1 MAQSGRIILAGGG
14 DAKDSRPLD
23 ELFAFWVGPQ
33 GRVLYLPVAL
43 RGSRSFDTCLAWIT
57 GIFAPLNITS
67 MTMWTDLTEHRS
79 NELESFDAVY
89 IGGGNTFSLLA
100 ELIDSGFDR
109 YLRMYA
115 RGGGIV
121 YGGSAGAV
129 VLGKNIRTVSHMDRN
144 DIGLAE
150 VEGLN
155 LADDHAIY
163 PHYEP
168 QNDRRIEEFVQTY
181 RQPVLAIPERSG
193 VVIDS
198 GRMRAVGFEPSY
210 RFDHHGKST
219 LFVPG

>member
-14 DAKDSRPLD
+14 DAEDSRPLD

-43 RGSRSFDTCLAWIT
+43 RGIRSFDSCLAWIT
-57 GIFAPLNITS
+57 GTFAPLNITS
-67 MTMWTDLTEHRS
+67 TTMWTDLTGHRS

-109 YLRMYA
+109 YLRTYA

-129 VLGKNIRTVSHMDRN
+129 VLGKDIGTVSHMDRN
-144 DIGLAE
+144 EIGLAE
-150 VEGLN
+150 VAGLN

-163 PHYEP
+163 SHYEP
-168 QNDRRIEEFVQTY
+168 QNDRRIEEFVRAY

-198 GRMRAVGFEPSY
+198 GRLRAIGFEPSY